1 MEIIKNLAILLF
13 LLIFI
18 SCASNN
24 ENEEVI
30 YLKNWEMKS
39 SQLINEEGK
48 ELSQSRYNGKDW
60 YSVTVP
66 TTVLNGLVKNKVYPD
81 PRIDM
86 DNFLIPDIS
95 DEFNKKYNLA
105 KYSYLPNHE
114 NPWKAPYW
122 FRTKFKIPNNKKGKE
137 TWLNFD
143 GINYRADV
151 WFNGKPVANSEEMAG
166 MFQRFKF
173 NITKFTNLSDENY
186 LAVKIYPVDNP
197 GVPGTQLKVFG
208 DKRRPPIDDLCK
220 DVTLKISGG
229 WDCAPAVRDRNMG
242 IYQDVYIN
250 FTGKVDIRNPYII
263 TDLPLPDTTVA
274 NLTISAELVNTSDEV
289 QKGIFKGRIDLIRE
303 VDFYTYTKVMP
314 GEMETVSFE
323 KEVEIQAGETV
334 TVSVN
339 HRELPQLSI
348 ENPYL
353 WWPNGYGEQYLH
365 NLELSYET
373 DGEKSV
379 QKDITF
385 GIREITN
392 EIIERDG
399 SEGKVGD
406 FGRKFFINGK
416 KVFCKGG
423 WLQPD
428 ILLDMNK
435 KRIYDEARLLA
446 NANVNMIANE
456 DMPSPTKDF
465 MDACDKY
472 GLMLW
477 EVFFQCWCMVP
488 GTPTADYP
496 LDHQMALKNVCNI
509 IKRYRNH
516 PSLALWCAAVE
527 VTVGPDLYRP
537 LRKYVKELDP
547 TRPFIPASSIWWDWE
562 KLTPYIEDD
571 LPLGMTDHYDPD
583 YTWYPETFFFNK
595 VLEVKWQQ
603 FRNELG
609 CPSVPTLSSLK
620 KFINNLGEDKNNTLF
635 PLDSVWAHHG
645 AWDGNGYAF
654 KAYHNAIK
662 NIYGFNSTNVSDYV
676 NIAQLVNYNSYRA
689 MFESYQHRMWD
700 ITNGVMLWKL
710 NSCWPSV
717 LWQIYDWYL
726 NPNAAYYA
734 TKKACEPI
742 HVQMNAHDFQVSVIN
757 TSNNVLSNFKVTA
770 KIYDFNLKLRW
781 EREEIVNIGADRYQ
795 EVFSV
800 PQLSK
805 ITPVYFV
812 KLELRDEEGKLI
824 SSNFYWKSSKT
835 PADLSDLARLSE
847 VKPDLSYE
855 IEEREKEYVINVK
868 IYNSTDNLS
877 FFNHL
882 AIIKNNNGEEVLPT
896 FWEDNFITLLPS
908 EERTL
913 EARFAKEDLG
923 DSTFSVVIDN
933 NR

>member
-1 MEIIKNLAILLF
+1 
-13 LLIFI
+13 
-18 SCASNN
+18 
-24 ENEEVI
+24 V
-30 YLKNWEMKS
+30 
-39 SQLINEEGK
+39 
-48 ELSQSRYNGKDW
+48 
-60 YSVTVP
+60 
-66 TTVLNGLVKNKVYPD
+66 
-81 PRIDM
+81 
-86 DNFLIPDIS
+86 
-95 DEFNKKYNLA
+95 
-105 KYSYLPNHE
+105 
-114 NPWKAPYW
+114 
-122 FRTKFKIPNNKKGKE
+122 
-137 TWLNFD
+137 
-143 GINYRADV
+143 
-151 WFNGKPVANSEEMAG
+151 
-166 MFQRFKF
+166 
-173 NITKFTNLSDENY
+173 
-186 LAVKIYPVDNP
+186 
-197 GVPGTQLKVFG
+197 
-208 DKRRPPIDDLCK
+208 
-220 DVTLKISGG
+220 
-229 WDCAPAVRDRNMG
+229 
-242 IYQDVYIN
+242 
-250 FTGKVDIRNPYII
+250 
-263 TDLPLPDTTVA
+263 
-274 NLTISAELVNTSDEV
+274 
-289 QKGIFKGRIDLIRE
+289 
-303 VDFYTYTKVMP
+303 
-314 GEMETVSFE
+314 
-323 KEVEIQAGETV
+323 
-334 TVSVN
+334 
-339 HRELPQLSI
+339 
-348 ENPYL
+348 
-353 WWPNGYGEQYLH
+353 
-365 NLELSYET
+365 
-373 DGEKSV
+373 
-379 QKDITF
+379 
-385 GIREITN
+385 
-392 EIIERDG
+392 
-399 SEGKVGD
+399 
-406 FGRKFFINGK
+406 
-416 KVFCKGG
+416 
-423 WLQPD
+423 
-428 ILLDMNK
+428 
-435 KRIYDEARLLA
+435 
-446 NANVNMIANE
+446 
-456 DMPSPTKDF
+456 
-465 MDACDKY
+465 
-472 GLMLW
+472 
-477 EVFFQCWCMVP
+477 
-488 GTPTADYP
+488 
-496 LDHQMALKNVCNI
+496 
-509 IKRYRNH
+509 
-516 PSLALWCAAVE
+516 LWCTAVE
-527 VTVGPDLYRP
+527 VTVGQDLYRP

-583 YTWYPETFFFNK
+583 YTWKPETFFFNK

-609 CPSVPTLSSLK
+609 VPSVPTLSSLK

-662 NIYGFNSTNVSDYV
+662 SIYGFNSTNVSDYV

-742 HVQMNAHDFQVSVIN
+742 HIQMNAHDFQVSVIN
-757 TSNNVLSNFKVTA
+757 TSNNVLRNFKVTA

-781 EREEIVNIGADRYQ
+781 EREEVVNIGEDRYQ

-824 SSNFYWKSSKT
+824 SSNFYWESSKT

-868 IYNSTDNLS
+868 INNSTDNLS
-877 FFNHL
+877 FFNRL

-923 DSTFSVVIDN
+923 DSAFSVVIDN